1 MTQNIPVQSDRLE
14 TRELSVDE
22 IEATSGAGIRDVD
35 ASAINDLRDMV
46 TQISTRIPSISA
58 ARAR

>member
-1 MTQNIPVQSDRLE
+1 MTQNIPVQSDRLK
-14 TRELSVDE
+14 TRKLSVDE